1 MYYQLMTEISTG
13 LCHQPNDP
21 YKPIII
27 IVSNDGGY
35 GSEDDH
41 LFSKRRLHAFSVIS
55 ARYEHVQIWKTHGKY
70 RKQMKRG
77 CSKLLYNQR
86 NKDETI
92 ISVIKRLFGE
102 HITSRLVRTHNR
114 ELSFRYI
121 AYNTFRLTNLTIIID
136 GFYKAKSS
144 LFSKYEILIKYT
156 DVLDFIGQI
165 CINRTC
171 YCYFVLGLIS
181 LSLVIG
187 NILAVCILIYPYYVW
202 FFAFVFK
209 VIY

>member
-1 MYYQLMTEISTG
+1 MTEISTG
-13 LCHQPNDP
+13 LCQQPNDP
-21 YKPIII
+21 YKPVIII
-27 IVSNDGGY
+27 LSNDGGC

-55 ARYEHVQIWKTHGKY
+55 ARYEHVPIWKTHDEY

-77 CSKLLYNQR
+77 CSKLFYNQR

-102 HITSRLVRTHNR
+102 HIISRPVRTQNR
-114 ELSFRYI
+114 ELSFRCI
-121 AYNTFRLTNLTIIID
+121 AYNTLRLTNLTIIID
-136 GFYKAKSS
+136 GFYKAKSL

-171 YCYFVLGLIS
+171 YCYSVLGQIS
-181 LSLVIG
+181 LFLVIG
-187 NILAVCILIYPYYVW
+187 NILAVCI
-202 FFAFVFK
+202 
-209 VIY
+209 

>member
-1 MYYQLMTEISTG
+1 MTEISTG

-55 ARYEHVQIWKTHGKY
+55 ARYEHVPIWKTHGKY